1 MAQFSMEIIC
11 LTGSVLRGN
20 QHTGSQSALDAA
32 GTSASALKQLI
43 VLIVVVCA
51 LVWLLVM
58 LVLAW
63 SLLRSHRNRG
73 SPGND
78 WKARAVVAIA
88 VAATVFIIA
97 ALTIASFY
105 TTRKIGPSSEAAL
118 TVTVRGQQWWWQ
130 FIYPGDGSDGG
141 FQTANELHIP
151 VGKDVKLRLES
162 ADVIHSFWVPSLA
175 GKLDL
180 IPGRTNELSLHA
192 GRPGIYRGQ
201 CAEYCGLQHSHM
213 AVLVIAED
221 EASYQRW
228 LQGQQRER
236 LPPRDAQL
244 AAGEA
249 AFISKPCAACHTIRG
264 TSANGTTGPDLT
276 HIGSRQTIAAGLL
289 PNTRGSL
296 AAWIV
301 DPQTLKPGN
310 NMPLVPLSSE
320 ELKQVS
326 AYLESLK

>member
-1 MAQFSMEIIC
+1 MGLSVAAASLSGC
-11 LTGSVLRGN
+11 TGN
-20 QHTGSQSALDAA
+20 QSALEAA

-73 SPGND
+73 AAGND
-78 WKARAVVAIA
+78 RKARAVVAIG

-97 ALTIASFY
+97 GLTIASFY

-130 FIYPGDGSDGG
+130 FIYPGDGSGRE

-180 IPGRTNELSLHA
+180 IPGRTNELTLHA
-192 GRPGIYRGQ
+192 DRPGIYRGQ

-221 EASYQRW
+221 EASYKHW

-236 LPPRDAQL
+236 LPPANSQV
-244 AAGEA
+244 AAEA
-249 AFISKPCAACHTIRG
+249 AFMSKPCAACHTIRG

-296 AAWIV
+296 AAWIA

>member
-1 MAQFSMEIIC
+1 LKRPTIIGLHLVSIC
-11 LTGSVLRGN
+11 LSGC
-20 QHTGSQSALDAA
+20 TGSQSALDAA
-32 GTSASALKQLI
+32 GASASALKQLI
-43 VLIVVVCA
+43 ILIVIVCA
-51 LVWLLVM
+51 AVWLLVM

-63 SLLRSHRNRG
+63 SLLRSRDGRRTA
-73 SPGND
+73 GND
-78 WKARAVVAIA
+78 RKARKVVAAA

-97 ALTIASFY
+97 GLTIASFY
-105 TTRKIGPSSEAAL
+105 TTRQIGPSSKAAL

-130 FIYPGDGSDGG
+130 FIYAGNGLDGE

-151 VGKDVKLRLES
+151 VGQDVKLRLES

-180 IPGRTNELSLHA
+180 IPGRTNELTLHA
-192 GRPGIYRGQ
+192 DRPGIYRGQ

-221 EASYQRW
+221 EASYQQWIQAQR
-228 LQGQQRER
+228 RER
-236 LPPRDAQL
+236 LPPTDAQV

-249 AFISKPCAACHTIRG
+249 VFTSKPCAACHTIRG
-264 TSANGTTGPDLT
+264 TSAAGTNGPDLT
-276 HIGSRQTIAAGLL
+276 HVGSRETIGAGLL

-296 AAWIV
+296 AAWIA

-310 NMPLVPLSSE
+310 NMPLVPLSAE

>member
-1 MAQFSMEIIC
+1 LKRPSIIGLSLASLC
-11 LTGSVLRGN
+11 LSGC
-20 QHTGSQSALDAA
+20 TGSQSALDAA
-32 GTSASALKQLI
+32 GASASALKQLI
-43 VLIVVVCA
+43 ILIVVVCA
-51 LVWLLVM
+51 AVWLLVV
-58 LVLAW
+58 LVRAW
-63 SLLRSHRNRG
+63 SLLRSRDGRG
-73 SPGND
+73 TAGND
-78 WKARAVVAIA
+78 RKARKVVAAA

-97 ALTIASFY
+97 GLTIASFY
-105 TTRKIGPSSEAAL
+105 TTRQIGPSSRPAL

-130 FIYPGDGSDGG
+130 FVYPASGSQAG

-151 VGKDVKLRLES
+151 VGKDVTLRLES
-162 ADVIHSFWVPSLA
+162 VDVIHSFWVPSLA

-180 IPGRTNELSLHA
+180 IPGRTNELTLHA
-192 GRPGIYRGQ
+192 DRPGVYRGQ

-213 AVLVIAED
+213 ALLVVAED
-221 EASYQRW
+221 EEHYQRW

-236 LPPRDAQL
+236 LPPPDTEI

-249 AFISKPCAACHTIRG
+249 VFLSKPCAACHTVRG
-264 TSANGTTGPDLT
+264 TSAAGTTGPDLT
-276 HIGSRQTIAAGLL
+276 HVGSRETIGAGLL

-296 AAWIV
+296 AAWIA

-310 NMPLVPLSSE
+310 NMPVVPLSAE